1 VWDRSLIIEGI
12 GEQNEK
18 RLVKIVFLNTS
29 NYQPINILQT
39 VHDEYLVCGNSDG
52 TIRFYDFGF
61 KLAAWFED
69 LNLSTVK
76 SISFSK
82 TEPRAANNNYDQE
95 DAEKMYDFKCSDFLV
110 TDDNA
115 LMCMLNSTIFEEI
128 QPAKKKGFT
137 IMHGFKSSIS
147 AIAVH
152 PSRPLLAIAGS
163 EGFILIWDYVKKGD
177 PIINNYASFGGKKDT
192 KDKNI
197 KKFFTTM
204 EFTPDGS
211 ELLIGQYNGYI
222 QVLDPKTGEPKKVA
236 TQLRTSENNFHPITQ
251 LIISNDG
258 KYFACCDVANCVSLF
273 KKDYVGED
281 ENKPMEW

>member
-1 VWDRSLIIEGI
+1 
-12 GEQNEK
+12 
-18 RLVKIVFLNTS
+18 
-29 NYQPINILQT
+29 
-39 VHDEYLVCGNSDG
+39 
-52 TIRFYDFGF
+52 
-61 KLAAWFED
+61 
-69 LNLSTVK
+69 
-76 SISFSK
+76 
-82 TEPRAANNNYDQE
+82 
-95 DAEKMYDFKCSDFLV
+95 
-110 TDDNA
+110 
-115 LMCMLNSTIFEEI
+115 
-128 QPAKKKGFT
+128 
-137 IMHGFKSSIS
+137 MHGFKSSIS

-152 PSRPLLAIAGS
+152 PTRPLLAIAGS

-177 PIINNYASFGGKKDT
+177 PIINNYTSFGGKKDV

-281 ENKPMEW
+281 ENKPMEWQFNGKIRSHEIQITSIAFGEGLDEEGNPIIKLFSIGMDRRLFEYDIYSSKM